1 MKNKSIPIKK
11 YFDALR
17 YDLIETYSFNR
28 GPKFESQFIGNNLY
42 VNGSLPVL
50 SVDKVLND
58 TANKISIISK
68 RTDEHDALDKII
80 SKQFIEKMDWMCAPF
95 YRDTL
100 VFRTKDNQ
108 IVESLN
114 ICFECGH
121 MRDVTG
127 NYIEA
132 DEEVYNE
139 LKSLLKSL
147 GHDIQNDEYLQ
158 VMERIKEL
166 RRQR

>member
-1 MKNKSIPIKK
+1 
-11 YFDALR
+11 
-17 YDLIETYSFNR
+17 
-28 GPKFESQFIGNNLY
+28 
-42 VNGSLPVL
+42 
-50 SVDKVLND
+50 
-58 TANKISIISK
+58 
-68 RTDEHDALDKII
+68 
-80 SKQFIEKMDWMCAPF
+80 
-95 YRDTL
+95 
-100 VFRTKDNQ
+100 
-108 IVESLN
+108 
-114 ICFECGH
+114 